1 METPNFSKYCFFYR
15 LYPLSRHQ
23 EEAGVVNLGD
33 FHIIWVQMNLDCHLG
48 RC

>member
-1 METPNFSKYCFFYR
+1 MEKATFSKYFFLYR

-33 FHIIWVQMNLDCHLG
+33 FHIICVQMNLDCHLG